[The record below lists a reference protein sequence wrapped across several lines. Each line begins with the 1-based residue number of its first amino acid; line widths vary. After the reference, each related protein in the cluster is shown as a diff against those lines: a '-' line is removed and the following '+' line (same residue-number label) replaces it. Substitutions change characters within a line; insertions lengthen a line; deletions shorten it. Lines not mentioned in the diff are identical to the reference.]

1 MKWASNKGFTVVEL
15 LVVMVV
21 IAILAT
27 ITLVSYNA
35 VRRGAD
41 EAKITSY
48 AGQIKNHLQAARALN
63 NGKYYRQTT
72 TYPLGSGLSSDF
84 TDIESDKSV
93 TTSYVSSSDQ
103 RKMCATVK
111 IARGGF
117 GGTISDL
124 RGTGTI
130 LIEVQDGPPHCPSS
144 L

>member
-1 MKWASNKGFTVVEL
+1 MKRASNRGFTVVEL

-48 AGQIKNHLQAARALN
+48 AGQIKNHLQASRSLN
-63 NGKYYRQTT
+63 GGKYYHQTT
-72 TYPLGSGLSSDF
+72 AYPLRSALSTDF
-84 TDIESDKSV
+84 TDIESDKSIV
-93 TTSYVSSSDQ
+93 TSYVSSADQ
-103 RKMCATVK
+103 RKMCATVR

-130 LIEVQDGPPHCPSS
+130 SVQVLESTPYCPGS